1 MKEKEKKALFLKKK
15 SKYNCLNHFTKT
27 TIYIYYLHV
36 CIVSYWW
43 FLSEPVKR
51 PLLEHSSNKCN
62 CFNIKQRREKKLY
75 LQIKLNFLLI

>member
-1 MKEKEKKALFLKKK
+1 MKEKEKRLFKKK

-36 CIVSYWW
+36 CIVSDWW
-43 FLSEPVKR
+43 FLSEPAKR

-62 CFNIKQRREKKLY
+62 CFNMKQRRKKKLY